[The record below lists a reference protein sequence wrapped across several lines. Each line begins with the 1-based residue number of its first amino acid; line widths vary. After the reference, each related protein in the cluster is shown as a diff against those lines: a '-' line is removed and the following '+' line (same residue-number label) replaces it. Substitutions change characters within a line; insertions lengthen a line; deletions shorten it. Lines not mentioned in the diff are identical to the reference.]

1 MKKVKMRAENF
12 AIRSRVHMR
21 DETMVKEES

>member
-12 AIRSRVHMR
+12 AIRSRVQMR
-21 DETMVKEES
+21 DETVVKEES